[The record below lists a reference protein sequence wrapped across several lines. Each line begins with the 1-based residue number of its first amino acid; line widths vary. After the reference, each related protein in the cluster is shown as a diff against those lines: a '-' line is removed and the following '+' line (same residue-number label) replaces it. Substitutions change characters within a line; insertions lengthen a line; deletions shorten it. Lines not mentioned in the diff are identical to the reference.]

1 MDNTEK
7 SGVLMFKF
15 RIGLLVLGLA
25 LCAAGGELFYCLQPQ
40 GKRQNFPR
48 RTAGLGR
55 THIVIDCSFDGS
67 DEERWTRDELRQ
79 FKSRGATVLCYF
91 SIGEAE
97 NYRGYWQTRWKN
109 DPPPF
114 LLTENPRWKGNFRV
128 RYWDAAWQ
136 KIMLAELDRI
146 VEAGFDG
153 VFLDIVDGFEYFEA
167 EARREQAVNPATG
180 RTYRADMV
188 QWVIRLAERARKRK
202 ADFRIFIQNGEALL
216 ADSALLRTIDGLVVE
231 DLFSNG
237 KSMQSSAEIRERLR
251 YIHLAQSGGKT
262 CFAVEYLPAGRKKQ
276 IQEQAAR
283 FHLDLL
289 VTDRDLKSEGKTYP
303 VKPSGHSSSRAD
315 HRRQ

>member
-1 MDNTEK
+1 MLRFHF
-7 SGVLMFKF
+7 GF
-15 RIGLLVLGLA
+15 LVLGLA
-25 LCAAGGELFYCLQPQ
+25 LYVSGGELFYCLQPQ
-40 GKRQNFPR
+40 GKRQAFPR
-48 RTAGLGR
+48 QTAELGR

-67 DEERWTRDELRQ
+67 DAERWTRNELRQ

-97 NYRGYWQTRWKN
+97 TYRGYWQARWKK

-167 EARREQAVNPATG
+167 KARRESAVNPATG

-188 QWVIRLAERARKRK
+188 RWVVRLTERARKRK

-216 ADSALLRTIDGLVVE
+216 ADRTLLRTIDGLVVE

-237 KSMQSSAEIRERLR
+237 KSMQSSAEIRERFR
-251 YIHLAQSGGKT
+251 YIHLAQSDGKT

-276 IQEQAAR
+276 VQEQAAR
-283 FHLDLL
+283 LRLDLL
-289 VTDRDLKSEGKTYP
+289 VTDRDLKSEGKTYSG
-303 VKPSGHSSSRAD
+303 KPSGH
-315 HRRQ
+315 